1 MNKTEPRTFFMGQ
14 DRYTTDRYVKIRI
27 FDQSHKFFVI
37 PDDFPLI
44 EDGIIGLPCLEKY
57 QYEISND
64 KIKLNDNVLYFQK
77 PATVQPGEVKVQ
89 TIYLEGRP
97 TRVCFFNFGETNKD
111 ISNQIYNINDID
123 QIGKFKAIVRTS
135 HIEKNLR
142 EPIEKILIHYLDVFN
157 LETDTLPCTN
167 LAKHTITLKENKIIN
182 TKSYRPPE
190 CHKLEIE
197 KQMNDMLNKKIIE
210 ESDSPYNSPVWVV
223 PKKADASGKQK
234 WRIVIDFR
242 KLNELT
248 DQDAY
253 PLPDIDDILSQLGNA
268 KFFSA
273 LDLSS
278 GFHQIPMD
286 PDSKKYTAFST
297 PQGHFH
303 YNRMPFG
310 LKNAPATF
318 QRMMD
323 TALRGLVNKH
333 CFVYLDDIIIF
344 GDTIG
349 KHNENL
355 AMVLQ
360 RLRELGLKI
369 QPDKCEFLKPELEYL
384 GHLVTAEGVKPNP
397 KKILAVERF
406 KVPTT
411 PTEIKSFLGLSGHY
425 RKFIRNFSKIAK
437 PLTDLTQKDVPFH
450 WTDKQQNS
458 FETLKQKLCE
468 APVLTYPDF
477 NRQFTLTTDASNE
490 GIGAVLS
497 QDGHPCCYIS
507 RTLNAPERNYTTTEK
522 ELLAIVWAVKRL
534 RQYLLGRK
542 FVIRT
547 DHQAIK
553 WLNNCK
559 DPSSRLMRW
568 RLKLEEYE
576 YEIEYTK
583 GKDNTAAD
591 ALSRVHAITRQQDE
605 EDPEIQNHLKIF
617 DEWEKDETI
626 PARLKIVPNDHT
638 FYQLT
643 KTELGNYDRINWLK
657 KIYQIL
663 QKSTKIGI
671 GDKALT
677 EMEKN
682 RIKIILMYF
691 NDRYKTIYFAWE
703 PIRELTE
710 EEIETIL
717 KENHN
722 DATGHFG
729 IQKTYQRI
737 KDKFKIPHLMEK
749 IEDYVKRCDACQK
762 EKLTRIRP
770 KEMPIISDT
779 PMQPNDKIAMDIVG
793 PMTKTKKGNQFI
805 LSIHD
810 DLTKYLILVPLKTQQ
825 TESILNAL
833 LDHYIYIFSAPKT
846 ILTDQGQNF
855 VSELM
860 TKFEE
865 AFKIKHV
872 KTTSFHP
879 QSNGS
884 LERTHATVKDLI
896 RTSLHDSD
904 KEWDDVLNFICLGY
918 NTSIHEATGFTPF
931 ELTFGRKANLPSS
944 IARTTG
950 FTYDEMFSLW
960 QKQLNRYL
968 TLARETLLKS
978 KKRYQRDQRRKIVR
992 TQAIFKEGDFVLVH
1006 NDHKKDK
1013 LDVEWTVT
1021 ITFTGN
1027 LVYGLDIVP
1036 LEDSSIFHEEINKA
1050 YLYNSEVDIYIGL
1063 NIDDVF
1069 IRFNQVK
1076 MYTKETVETQL
1087 LMQQAIGRSL
1097 QNLKK
1102 LGKSNW
1108 TKSVLRTRIVH
1119 LQDLWRKFEH
1129 GYARLLSIIPAEE
1142 RAKNPYFKEDSFAH
1156 TEEVYL
1162 NSLSFMTTQLDALNS
1177 DTRHHSLLHEDAPP
1191 PAPPNSEPSTPPV
1204 PSSEV
1209 NSHLASTLA
1218 APRSGI
1224 LLATAWVQLRVPSG
1238 RCVTVR
1244 ALIDQGSETSFVTE
1258 TMVHLLR
1265 AKRTRVATSISAVGG
1280 VHAGTVRLHV
1290 APRDSASPSIVTTAL
1305 VLTSLSTYMPKRMH
1319 NIRSL
1324 EHLSDLNWADADPSS
1339 SAAIHL
1345 ILGADIYPSIILD
1358 GLRKGSSGQPIA
1370 QKTIFGWVI
1379 SGPITSH
1386 SRDLSVAR
1394 GSSPQPRSG
1403 SSISM
1408 HHCIHQDTLSNEL
1421 RRFWEIEEI
1430 PSTSPLTQEEEQC
1443 ERHFQ
1448 THTSRAPD
1456 GQYIVRLPFRTGPP
1470 IEVGHSRSAAEKV
1483 LQSISRKLLLQPSLT
1498 EEYEE
1503 FLREYEALGHMRR
1516 VPISPSTS
1524 QCVYIPHHPVLRTD
1538 SVTTHLRV
1546 VFNASSV
1553 TSNGSTLNDHL
1564 LPGPKLQL
1572 DLSTVILR
1580 WRTFR
1585 FVYTADIAKMY
1596 RQILVDE
1603 RDVDYQRILWRPISS
1618 KDTQAFQLLTVTYGM
1633 TCAPFLALRV
1643 LQQLI
1648 EDDGGQF
1655 PLAVPV
1661 LRSHIYVDDVLFG
1674 GNDLLAIRHSRD
1686 QLIQLLQRGHMKL
1699 RKWASNSVDFLAD
1712 IDPEDHGLACSKNLA
1727 PDDRVKILGI
1737 SWNPSRDSFQF
1748 KVSLAEPLPSTKRAI
1763 LSTIAKLYDPLGWVT
1778 PAIISAKI
1786 FIQGLWRLRIGWDDQ
1801 IPPQSLEQWKSIH
1814 SRLPVLN
1821 GLQIS
1826 RWIGSISEASRIE
1839 LHGFADAST
1848 VAYAAVVFARCI
1860 SSSGTI
1866 TVSLLAG
1873 KSKVAPLTPLT
1884 IPRLE
1889 LQAAVLL
1896 ARLMNFVSSAL
1907 DLRDAPCYCWTDST
1921 VALAW
1926 LQSHPSKWKTFVAN
1940 RVADVQTRLP
1950 HAIWRHVPTADNPA
1964 DCASR
1969 GLLSDELLRYHLWW
1983 KGPAWLPYDLSEW
1996 PTQPRHFT
2004 LEDSSES
2011 KVVHHSV
2018 VPAPAWDL
2026 DSRFSSWPKLIRVT
2040 AYIQRFVRNS
2050 RSCRSDNRKRH
2061 PGRALSASECTA
2073 AKLFWLRRIQESQFA
2088 KGISSLSNGEPLPP
2102 KDPIESLH
2110 PFLDETGLLRVGGR
2124 LRNSPLPHQSKHPI
2138 LLSPHPLVRLI
2149 IEQAHARALHA
2160 GVQLTLHI
2168 LRQEYWL
2175 LRGRS
2180 QVKAVIHA
2188 CVRCVRERAAIPI
2201 QIMGDLPA
2209 ARVSP
2214 AKKPFSHCGLDY
2226 AGPIQIRASAGRGI
2240 TSRKAY
2246 IALFVCMSTKAVH
2259 LELVA
2264 DYSTSA
2270 FLNAYTRFCSRRG
2283 LPERMYS
2290 DNGTT
2295 FVGANRELV
2304 SAYRAALRDP
2314 DFQNRTAS
2322 DGVAWH
2328 FIPPSAPHFGGLW
2341 EAGVKSV
2348 KHHLRRVLGDRTLTF
2363 EEFTTL
2369 LCAIEACLNSRPI
2382 APLSDTLDDYE
2393 PLTPG
2398 HFLIGSALT
2407 TPPQPSL
2414 LDLAENRLSRWQLV
2428 RHTTERLWKLWQNE
2442 YLNTLQQR
2450 GATKINITYETRIKT
2465 IPLGNDTD
2473 LHLILDTLESTP
2485 KIISNIN
2492 SYQNTLDQITDRT
2505 NQLTYSHRIESIKH
2519 WGLTTL
2525 QIAGYVSLGLLGETG
2540 VLPLNPEEQDSTS
2553 PSSRGSKILEDQNQ
2567 SKKG

>member
-1 MNKTEPRTFFMGQ
+1 M
-14 DRYTTDRYVKIRI
+14 
-27 FDQSHKFFVI
+27 
-37 PDDFPLI
+37 
-44 EDGIIGLPCLEKY
+44 
-57 QYEISND
+57 
-64 KIKLNDNVLYFQK
+64 
-77 PATVQPGEVKVQ
+77 A
-89 TIYLEGRP
+89 
-97 TRVCFFNFGETNKD
+97 
-111 ISNQIYNINDID
+111 
-123 QIGKFKAIVRTS
+123 
-135 HIEKNLR
+135 
-142 EPIEKILIHYLDVFN
+142 
-157 LETDTLPCTN
+157 
-167 LAKHTITLKENKIIN
+167 
-182 TKSYRPPE
+182 
-190 CHKLEIE
+190 
-197 KQMNDMLNKKIIE
+197 
-210 ESDSPYNSPVWVV
+210 
-223 PKKADASGKQK
+223 
-234 WRIVIDFR
+234 
-242 KLNELT
+242 
-248 DQDAY
+248 
-253 PLPDIDDILSQLGNA
+253 
-268 KFFSA
+268 
-273 LDLSS
+273 
-278 GFHQIPMD
+278 
-286 PDSKKYTAFST
+286 
-297 PQGHFH
+297 
-303 YNRMPFG
+303 
-310 LKNAPATF
+310 
-318 QRMMD
+318 
-323 TALRGLVNKH
+323 
-333 CFVYLDDIIIF
+333 
-344 GDTIG
+344 
-349 KHNENL
+349 
-355 AMVLQ
+355 
-360 RLRELGLKI
+360 
-369 QPDKCEFLKPELEYL
+369 
-384 GHLVTAEGVKPNP
+384 
-397 KKILAVERF
+397 
-406 KVPTT
+406 
-411 PTEIKSFLGLSGHY
+411 
-425 RKFIRNFSKIAK
+425 
-437 PLTDLTQKDVPFH
+437 
-450 WTDKQQNS
+450 
-458 FETLKQKLCE
+458 
-468 APVLTYPDF
+468 
-477 NRQFTLTTDASNE
+477 
-490 GIGAVLS
+490 
-497 QDGHPCCYIS
+497 
-507 RTLNAPERNYTTTEK
+507 
-522 ELLAIVWAVKRL
+522 
-534 RQYLLGRK
+534 
-542 FVIRT
+542 
-547 DHQAIK
+547 
-553 WLNNCK
+553 
-559 DPSSRLMRW
+559 
-568 RLKLEEYE
+568 
-576 YEIEYTK
+576 
-583 GKDNTAAD
+583 
-591 ALSRVHAITRQQDE
+591 
-605 EDPEIQNHLKIF
+605 
-617 DEWEKDETI
+617 
-626 PARLKIVPNDHT
+626 
-638 FYQLT
+638 
-643 KTELGNYDRINWLK
+643 
-657 KIYQIL
+657 
-663 QKSTKIGI
+663 
-671 GDKALT
+671 
-677 EMEKN
+677 
-682 RIKIILMYF
+682 
-691 NDRYKTIYFAWE
+691 
-703 PIRELTE
+703 
-710 EEIETIL
+710 
-717 KENHN
+717 
-722 DATGHFG
+722 
-729 IQKTYQRI
+729 
-737 KDKFKIPHLMEK
+737 
-749 IEDYVKRCDACQK
+749 
-762 EKLTRIRP
+762 
-770 KEMPIISDT
+770 
-779 PMQPNDKIAMDIVG
+779 
-793 PMTKTKKGNQFI
+793 
-805 LSIHD
+805 
-810 DLTKYLILVPLKTQQ
+810 
-825 TESILNAL
+825 
-833 LDHYIYIFSAPKT
+833 
-846 ILTDQGQNF
+846 
-855 VSELM
+855 
-860 TKFEE
+860 
-865 AFKIKHV
+865 
-872 KTTSFHP
+872 
-879 QSNGS
+879 
-884 LERTHATVKDLI
+884 
-896 RTSLHDSD
+896 
-904 KEWDDVLNFICLGY
+904 
-918 NTSIHEATGFTPF
+918 
-931 ELTFGRKANLPSS
+931 
-944 IARTTG
+944 
-950 FTYDEMFSLW
+950 
-960 QKQLNRYL
+960 
-968 TLARETLLKS
+968 
-978 KKRYQRDQRRKIVR
+978 
-992 TQAIFKEGDFVLVH
+992 
-1006 NDHKKDK
+1006 
-1013 LDVEWTVT
+1013 
-1021 ITFTGN
+1021 
-1027 LVYGLDIVP
+1027 
-1036 LEDSSIFHEEINKA
+1036 
-1050 YLYNSEVDIYIGL
+1050 
-1063 NIDDVF
+1063 
-1069 IRFNQVK
+1069 
-1076 MYTKETVETQL
+1076 ETVETQL

-1102 LGKSNW
+1102 LGTSNW

-1162 NSLSFMTTQLDALNS
+1162 HSLSFMTTQLDALNS
-1177 DTRHHSLLHEDAPP
+1177 DTVSPSNSPSDGQACPSVPDIQLPRINVPQFDGKYEDWEAFRDKFSALIIQNPKLHDVTRLHYLVSALTGRALDCIGNLSVTADNFQIAWKTLSARYDNPRRIITAHLSSLQNLPALSRESAADLQTLCDRVCFIVDSLKRLGRKPEELWNDILVHQVSQKLDTPTRKAWKLKIGDDVTPPSFDTLMSFIGSRSRGLEEFAISSNSTPAARPDASSRLASSSSRVHSATASKPSTNSRTPCPVCRASHNFSACPTFLARNSSGRRELAQRFSRCFNCLSNSHSLRECNSKNTCRVCNKRHHSLLHEDAPP

-1258 TMVHLLR
+1258 AMVHLLR

-1280 VHAGTVRLHV
+1280 VHAGTVRHAVRLHV

-1524 QCVYIPHHPVLRTD
+1524 QCVYIPHHPVLRAD

-1826 RWIGSISEASRIE
+1826 RWIGCISEASRIE

-1873 KSKVAPLTPLT
+1873 KSKVAPLTPVT

-1896 ARLMNFVSSAL
+1896 ARLMKFVSSAL

-2018 VPAPAWDL
+2018 VPAPTWDL

-2088 KGISSLSNGEPLPP
+2088 KAISSLSNGEPLPP

-2124 LRNSPLPHQSKHPI
+2124 LRNSPLPHQSKHPV

-2201 QIMGDLPA
+2201 QLMGDLPA

-2428 RHTTERLWKLWQNE
+2428 RHTTERFWKLWQND

-2450 GATKINITYETRIKT
+2450 GKWRRARPSLSIGQLVLLRNPTLPPCKWELGRIVQLHPGDDDHTRVVTIKT
-2465 IPLGNDTD
+2465 ATACFKRPIVKLVPLPVACKS
-2473 LHLILDTLESTP
+2473 E
-2485 KIISNIN
+2485 
-2492 SYQNTLDQITDRT
+2492 
-2505 NQLTYSHRIESIKH
+2505 
-2519 WGLTTL
+2519 
-2525 QIAGYVSLGLLGETG
+2525 A
-2540 VLPLNPEEQDSTS
+2540 
-2553 PSSRGSKILEDQNQ
+2553 
-2567 SKKG
+2567 